1 MPYDPCPWCGEDRR
15 LSVDPETGLCCRWDY
30 EIDAEACALWGDA
43 DPYDDETHAARMA
56 VFAEVTCG

>member
-30 EIDAEACALWGDA
+30 EMAEAATDPDPDA
-43 DPYDDETHAARMA
+43 YDDEHHVRRMA
-56 VFAEVTCG
+56 AFAGDTDDV